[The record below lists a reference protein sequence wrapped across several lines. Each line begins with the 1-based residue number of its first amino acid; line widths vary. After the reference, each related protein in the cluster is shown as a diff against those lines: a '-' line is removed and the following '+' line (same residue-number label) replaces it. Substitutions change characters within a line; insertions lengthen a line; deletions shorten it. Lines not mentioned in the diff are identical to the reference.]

1 MARRRRLQ
9 LPSIHR
15 KTWYFAFLIA
25 GLGALMITGA
35 ELSPSDNF
43 DGIYRVMAFNI
54 LLVGMLLI
62 NTVDRRR
69 EYRTMALSK
78 VRLLAYVF
86 TFTTFWWAIFRQ
98 APLAGGVAG
107 TGCTTEGVA
116 QLYPAGATY
125 AEPYTLFFW
134 ESCQNGYSELVNYHG
149 AVAAGKCCVE
159 VPPHTRMNCS
169 SGLGLVPNIAGDAAS
184 VLSTEGLELY
194 AECCPRMVG
203 DIIPPGIS
211 TMLLSAS
218 LGILGN
224 ILFNAFK
231 RTPIW
236 SCFRQHIIRRIR
248 HSDCAKKM
256 KHMSKSIAA
265 AVTSCFSILA
275 ATFCTC
281 IPNSTS
287 APSDGDVDAKRSP
300 RSSVQKDHEAAY
312 ISDDDHGDVAHD
324 DEDGSANGSARGSHR
339 HPVTYNQT
347 NAFLTYDASSPVMV
361 MSADLPPELQDDD
374 LDQTMPRMNMSQS
387 KIRRS
392 TISNPQT
399 CEYAFDRTV
408 RSMLGV
414 AAISSSPCGTY
425 YAVTALHDDGMR
437 HVGVYDVEQFK
448 EQARPTVHFALPDTL
463 QIKKMVDVAISANGR
478 WLAGIHKGRQGWSLF
493 LADDGTLLQSCEL
506 GPEHP
511 NLYGIT
517 FGPQPF
523 PTLGLVVCISDGR
536 LKQWTISVVKHNNN
550 DKQDEEMGVT
560 NGNNNNLVIDTSNA
574 GGLFEQTVFEDDDD
588 EELDADI
595 YRSKH
600 LVITPLNTSSR
611 DEDQQLFGGHHGS
624 EAVDGDATNSPK
636 QARQYPRKLPTDI
649 ARFTM
654 MGAVCVLTQ
663 RQLSAGWDDEDRILI
678 TNGMGIDRKATTTN
692 ENAAAAGSPEE
703 SGVAFHHVSFPTT
716 EVLRVREVVAA
727 PYATLKSLFG
737 NSFSASD
744 GSPLTYPPPEKPAG
758 GGGRGT
764 PAWEAEVCNL
774 AVRDDDGSI
783 YLVTVPTTEVL
794 DESFTE
800 KNLESSNGDRYLTPQ
815 RIFKSKFNRFCCM
828 AVSPDGNSVACGLLN
843 GSVEVFRRGCVD
855 VQRDFHNHADAV
867 ASVCFIDDMHIAVSG
882 YDGILTV
889 VDVRPGFNDKSE
901 LSPGIAYKK
910 MTLFPDGNRL
920 ACVSENEEIH
930 VHNVG
935 AMLSQSD
942 DHASVPLAMSSRRSD
957 GTVVVAVFNGVDRV
971 EIREVLIDG
980 SKFPPP
986 HDSHDRVIFSGYLPA
1001 RSVYLNPP
1009 GTILV
1014 VLSRD
1019 GSIISYSLVTSN
1031 RDALHVRALDMSRQ
1045 LGHRKRGPFHAMES
1059 VTLNAEGSVA
1069 LERQQSMRKNGIAQL
1084 TRATT
1089 VVTVAVE
1096 KRDHSYRLHLFQI
1109 ELPNQA
1115 VNSGHFRKN
1124 VVDDDERQ
1132 RRSGGTVVMNKIDL
1146 AEHLFSTDGRQGPAN
1161 DVPLTA
1167 VAFTSDATKLCLWIG
1182 ADVFVCDV
1190 DTTRRTMQVICV
1202 LHPSPLLKEEKI
1214 FQYSIRLKATGGT
1227 LQVDHRHG
1235 GRVLRIIEH
1244 DQHFYVE
1251 EWHHVFKERDPDSVW
1266 LVDTQAKYIR
1276 FRSHLDV
1283 HSSSQ
1288 TPPPAP
1294 TKGPAPPM
1302 LPHMIGVRES
1312 TPQPVHHAMGIV
1324 GRSTPQVQLP
1334 NHDMPVSQQRR
1345 PFQGTANQLPE
1356 LADEVDG
1363 VPMEVTSAAT
1373 AAAST
1378 TTTTAAHHPP
1388 PLMALDPVAIQIPNV
1403 EHVQHSLPHLL
1414 EVYGYPKSKDPMQ
1427 HAIRRGMNTLFPLLR
1442 TDELAQ
1448 NSITAMLL
1456 PRGEGVITTA
1466 MCGTAFWPRESHS
1479 GKNMTFEVSKF
1490 IVDMFQPSE
1499 FLILKALVA
1508 TVMGL
1513 ISAISL
1519 VATFDKYPMSHWTR
1533 FAMFCTSLCNG
1544 PIYSSVIDPISALT
1558 VHLHLQRSGLFPVA
1572 GGARA
1577 TWQHLYADRNS
1588 FHKAYLTVGGG
1599 VFLLIMIFW
1608 FPGFTAVGPFFGSI
1622 LIACAIVN
1630 IIVRLAINSPLI
1642 SVSNATANA
1651 SCHRQFLAW
1660 LRHCL
1665 LFLLCLIDNININ
1678 FFLQAIIRFPVN
1690 TGVILFSGT
1699 PYPFYPYVKSQTV
1712 GPDMGM
1718 FLNTTYAHDSYNIP
1732 EIPYASMS
1740 GAAVAHVPF
1749 YMVQLSSGSCNAVR
1763 FSSTFL
1769 QQLDTILLMM

>member
-1 MARRRRLQ
+1 MARRRRFQ

-25 GLGALMITGA
+25 GLSALMITGA

-62 NTVDRRR
+62 NTADRRR

-78 VRLLAYVF
+78 VRILAYLF
-86 TFTTFWWAIFRQ
+86 TFTTFWWAIFRH

-107 TGCTTEGVA
+107 SSCSAEGVA
-116 QLYPAGATY
+116 AMYPVGVSY
-125 AEPYTLFFW
+125 AEPYTASFL
-134 ESCQNGYSELVNYHG
+134 ESCKTGYSELVNYHG

-169 SGLGLVPNIAGDAAS
+169 SGLGLVPDLSGDAAS

-224 ILFNAFK
+224 ILCNAFK
-231 RTPIW
+231 RTPLWI
-236 SCFRQHIIRRIR
+236 CFKHHIVRRIR
-248 HSDCAKKM
+248 HSDCAKRTKALM
-256 KHMSKSIAA
+256 K
-265 AVTSCFSILA
+265 A
-275 ATFCTC
+275 ATAFLLACFAAC
-281 IPNSTS
+281 AALLCSCCSSKPAGQDDVGNNS
-287 APSDGDVDAKRSP
+287 PSTNINHTAE
-300 RSSVQKDHEAAY
+300 KDHEAAD

-324 DEDGSANGSARGSHR
+324 DDQEGSGDGSARGSHR
-339 HPVTYNQT
+339 HPTSIPFHQT

-361 MSADLPPELQDDD
+361 LSADLPPELQDDD
-374 LDQTMPRMNMSQS
+374 DLGQTMQPPNGEDMNMSRS
-387 KIRRS
+387 NIRRRTS
-392 TISNPQT
+392 VANPQT

-425 YAVTALHDDGMR
+425 YTVTALHDDGMR

-448 EQARPTVHFALPDTL
+448 EQARPTVHFTLPDTI
-463 QIKKMVDVAISANGR
+463 QIKKMVDVAISPNGR
-478 WLAGIHKGRQGWSLF
+478 WLAGIHEGRQGWSLF
-493 LADDGTLLQSCEL
+493 LADDGTPLQTCQL
-506 GPEHP
+506 GPNHP
-511 NLYGIT
+511 HLYGIA
-517 FGPQPF
+517 FGPHPF
-523 PTLGLVVCISDGR
+523 STLGLVVCISNGR
-536 LKQWTISVVKHNNN
+536 LVQWTISIVKHSPKANG
-550 DKQDEEMGVT
+550 DDMDEMGVT
-560 NGNNNNLVIDTSNA
+560 GVDGNLVTDVSNA
-574 GGLFEQTVFEDDDD
+574 GGLFDQAIVDDD
-588 EELDADI
+588 EDEEIDADI
-595 YRSKH
+595 YRSSH
-600 LVITPLNTSSR
+600 LTFTQINVQDN
-611 DEDQQLFGGHHGS
+611 DEGQHLFGHSHQQQLDID
-624 EAVDGDATNSPK
+624 VNSSHL
-636 QARQYPRKLPTDI
+636 QQQRQYPRLPTDI

-654 MGAVCVLTQ
+654 MGAVCILTQ
-663 RQLSAGWDDEDRILI
+663 RLPSDHWYDNHRVLV
-678 TNGMGIDRKATTTN
+678 TNGMGIAPKPP
-692 ENAAAAGSPEE
+692 AAEEGSAPRHDVAEE
-703 SGVAFHHVSFPTT
+703 EEHVAFHTLTFPSESLQVS
-716 EVLRVREVVAA
+716 EVVAA
-727 PYATLKSLFG
+727 PYANLRNAMYG
-737 NSFSASD
+737 QSFSASD
-744 GSPLTYPPPEKPAG
+744 ASPLLPPPEKPAG
-758 GGGRGT
+758 NGGRGT

-774 AVRDDDGSI
+774 AIRDDDGSI

-794 DESFTE
+794 TASFLE
-800 KNLESSNGDRYLTPQ
+800 NNLDRSTSETLMTPQ
-815 RIFKSKFNRFCCM
+815 RIYKSKFNRFCCM
-828 AVSPDGNSVACGLLN
+828 AISPDGSSVACGLLN
-843 GSVEVFRRGCVD
+843 GSVEVFQRGSVE
-855 VQRDFHNHADAV
+855 VQREYHNHADAI
-867 ASVCFIDDMHIAVSG
+867 ASVCFIDNLHIAVSG
-882 YDGILTV
+882 YDGVLTV
-889 VDVRPGFNDKSE
+889 VDLRPGVNDKSE
-901 LSPGIAYKK
+901 LNPGIAYKK
-910 MTLFPDGNRL
+910 MVLFPDGNRL
-920 ACVSENEEIH
+920 ACVCENYEIH

-957 GTVVVAVFNGVDRV
+957 NTVVVAVFNGVDRV
-971 EIREVLIDG
+971 EIREVLVDG
-980 SKFPPP
+980 TTFPPP
-986 HDSHDRVIFSGYLPA
+986 SASHNRVLFSGYLPA

-1014 VLSRD
+1014 VLCRD
-1019 GSIISYSLVTSN
+1019 GSIISYSLVTTNKESQ
-1031 RDALHVRALDMSRQ
+1031 HVRSLDSSRQ

-1059 VTLNAEGSVA
+1059 VTLTTDGSVT
-1069 LERQQSMRKNGIAQL
+1069 LERHHSIRKHGIAQ
-1084 TRATT
+1084 TSRAST

-1132 RRSGGTVVMNKIDL
+1132 KRSEGTVVMNKIDL
-1146 AEHLFSTDGRQGPAN
+1146 AEHLFSSDGRQGAAN

-1167 VAFTSDATKLCLWIG
+1167 VTFTSDATKLCLWIG

-1190 DTTRRTMQVICV
+1190 DITRRTMQVICV

-1251 EWHHVFKERDPDSVW
+1251 EWHNVFKERDPNSVW
-1266 LVDTQAKYIR
+1266 LVDTQAKYIK
-1276 FRSHLDV
+1276 FRSHLEV
-1283 HSSSQ
+1283 HNTSQ
-1288 TPPPAP
+1288 TPPP
-1294 TKGPAPPM
+1294 PPSKSYM
-1302 LPHMIGVRES
+1302 LPHVTVGAPIGHQVARES
-1312 TPQPVHHAMGIV
+1312 TPQ
-1324 GRSTPQVQLP
+1324 QEL
-1334 NHDMPVSQQRR
+1334 
-1345 PFQGTANQLPE
+1345 TAVTATVAIYPSGNQLPE
-1356 LADEVDG
+1356 LVDEADG
-1363 VPMEVTSAAT
+1363 VPIARQA
-1373 AAAST
+1373 
-1378 TTTTAAHHPP
+1378 PP
-1388 PLMALDPVAIQIPNV
+1388 VVALDPVAILVPNI
-1403 EHVQHSLPHLL
+1403 EQVQHSLPHLL

-1499 FLILKALVA
+1499 FLILKALIA

-1513 ISAISL
+1513 INAFTL

-1588 FHKAYLTVGGG
+1588 FHKAYLSVGGG
-1599 VFLLIMIFW
+1599 VFLLIMVFW

-1660 LRHCL
+1660 LRHFL
-1665 LFLLCLIDNININ
+1665 LFVLCLIDNININ
-1678 FFLQAIIRFPVN
+1678 FFLQAIIRLPVN

-1699 PYPFYPYVKSQTV
+1699 PYPFFPYVKSHTV
-1712 GPDMGM
+1712 GPEMGM
-1718 FLNTTYAHDSYNIP
+1718 FMNVTYATDAFNIP
-1732 EIPYASMS
+1732 EIPYASMA

-1763 FSSTFL
+1763 FSSGFL